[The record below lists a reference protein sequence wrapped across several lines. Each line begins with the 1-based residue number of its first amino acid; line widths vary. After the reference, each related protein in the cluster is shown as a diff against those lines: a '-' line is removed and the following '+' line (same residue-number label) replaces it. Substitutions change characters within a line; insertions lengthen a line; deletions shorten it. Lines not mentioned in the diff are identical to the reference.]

1 MTVKEKLKEYRRK
14 KYKEEITESIKV
26 TIGNVL
32 PWNRNCET
40 EKLVEE
46 STKQEEKVQLCEKPQ
61 DIQENDQDTWLENNV
76 QKSKSTVITTVI
88 YILYFMLWVILYVIA
103 IEYEF
108 GAVYFILSTL
118 IFIWL
123 NTRSEPK
130 QQGEPSAYSVF
141 NPNCEAIEGTLDAS
155 QFEREIRY
163 GIGSTQ

>member
-46 STKQEEKVQLCEKPQ
+46 STKQEEVQLCEKPQ